1 LVGLAALAVGLVLAP
16 APASAQEQE
25 KDSPR
30 TVKIGMVRTLLR
42 DVSPT
47 MIQIMTPHFQT
58 LMRAQTGLDGELVTV
73 ENAHE
78 LGRHLHEG
86 KVELGVFH
94 GFEFAWAQQ
103 KYPDLRPLVL
113 AVNHQ
118 RVLHAYVVVREDN
131 PATGLANLRG
141 TTLAMPRKSREH
153 CLMYLDRQ
161 CRQMQTEPK
170 DFFGKVVKH
179 GSTEDAL
186 DDVLRDEVQA
196 VLVDGVALDTY
207 RQVKPGCY
215 ARLKVLSQS
224 EPFPATVVA
233 YRKDALDA
241 ATLAKF
247 RDGMITA
254 NQNARSKELMTL
266 WRLTA
271 FENVPDDFQQ
281 SLNAVRQAYPPPPP
295 GAEEK
300 K

>member
-16 APASAQEQE
+16 APASAQEN
-25 KDSPR
+25 DCPR

-78 LGRHLHEG
+78 LGRRLHEG

-103 KYPDLRPLVL
+103 KYPDLRPLVI

-131 PATGLANLRG
+131 PAAGLANLRG

-153 CLMYLDRQ
+153 CLMYLDRE

-170 DFFGKVVKH
+170 DFFSKVVKH

-254 NQNARSKELMTL
+254 NQNARSKELMTM

-281 SLNAVRQAYPPPPP
+281 SLNAVRQAYPSPPP
-295 GAEEK
+295 GSAEDK